1 MVGKVE
7 DAWRL
12 TRRTLQEK
20 CNIIALLIIKL
31 SAMRQK
37 GSLNI
42 HLEPSALLI
51 FISKSNYSLSVAY
64 YVPFCL
70 NLITSGHLK
79 LTLKDL

>member
-51 FISKSNYSLSVAY
+51 FISKSKRISVQQENQNN
-64 YVPFCL
+64 VT
-70 NLITSGHLK
+70 II
-79 LTLKDL
+79 